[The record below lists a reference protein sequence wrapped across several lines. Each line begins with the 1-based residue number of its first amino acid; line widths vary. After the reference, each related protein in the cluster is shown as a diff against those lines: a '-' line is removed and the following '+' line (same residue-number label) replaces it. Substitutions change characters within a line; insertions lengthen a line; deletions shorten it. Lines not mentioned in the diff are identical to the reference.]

1 MPSLQVN
8 PTVRIHAD
16 GYDAT
21 ISPSAGAR
29 LLKLTYDHNHQH
41 IDCVVP
47 FGPVTHIDAHQW
59 PKAGAFVMLP
69 FTNRL
74 DPAEF
79 EWQGRQVHLVN
90 GSSSGQGLHGFG
102 HRNDWTI
109 VDSSDSHVAL
119 EWTHSLSSPE
129 WPWTFHAKLMYG
141 VSALGLSVALSVC
154 NTDLSSMPVSLG
166 WHPFIPLQTVDA
178 SVSSVLRFSASRMH
192 YIGLDGLGVA
202 LLSSDAQTQSVFT
215 MNGKTS
221 RTTAYEYFGGN
232 VELLLEKNL
241 RLKLTS
247 QHAPHLLVHRPK
259 DLSFVCV
266 EPVGS
271 LPGALKNYT
280 QAQREHEL
288 SLNPGDWR
296 HLVCGLGAEVIV

>member
-1 MPSLQVN
+1 MPWLQVE
-8 PTVRIHAD
+8 PTVSIQSG
-16 GYDAT
+16 GYEA
-21 ISPSAGAR
+21 ILSPSAGAR
-29 LLKLTYDHNHQH
+29 LFQLTYNHNNRQ

-47 FGPVTHIDAHQW
+47 FNQIASIDAHQW

-79 EWQGRQVHLVN
+79 EWQGRQITLNN
-90 GSSSGQGLHGFG
+90 GSNSRQGLHGFG
-102 HRNDWTI
+102 HRSDWT
-109 VDSSDSHVAL
+109 VVAKSEDSVVL
-119 EWTHSLSSPE
+119 EWNHPISSPE
-129 WPWTFHAKLMYG
+129 WPWTFQAKLVYS
-141 VSALGLSVALSVC
+141 VNARGLSVALSVC
-154 NTDLSSMPVSLG
+154 NTDSSSMPVSLG

-192 YIGLDGLGVA
+192 DIGLDGLGVA

-221 RTTAYEYFGGN
+221 STTAYEYFGGN

-296 HLVCGLGAEVIV
+296 HLVCGLGGEVIV